1 LTLVIEKLK
10 EDNLLLADYTK
21 ELETTIT
28 NNDEEHDLQVR
39 KLKNEIEDLYV
50 YGEQSAIEKK

>member
-1 LTLVIEKLK
+1 MTLVIEKLK